1 MSSEVKILHQK
12 LLFVARKLEHTLAYL
27 NILLTVE
34 NQDRIAMKEKGMLQ
48 CKVCRAYLRPNIFKK
63 MNK

>member
-12 LLFVARKLEHTLAYL
+12 LLAVTRKLEHTLAYFH
-27 NILLTVE
+27 ILLTVE

-48 CKVCRAYLRPNIFKK
+48 
-63 MNK
+63 